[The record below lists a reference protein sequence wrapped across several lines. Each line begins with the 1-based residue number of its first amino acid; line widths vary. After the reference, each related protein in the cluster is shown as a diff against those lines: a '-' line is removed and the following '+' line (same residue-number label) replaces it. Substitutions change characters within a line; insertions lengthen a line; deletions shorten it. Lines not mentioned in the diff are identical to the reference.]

1 MCPRPRPGAGDG
13 DILVAGH
20 KRSPAVTV
28 VTTHGQ
34 MVRQRHG
41 DKLQEFLPHS
51 TFTIATAEM
60 SAGSWV
66 DQAFMRAK
74 QEARNVQFYT
84 MFLLILDWF
93 SCGP

>member
-51 TFTIATAEM
+51 TLGIAAH
-60 SAGSWV
+60 SRDGSRL
-66 DQAFMRAK
+66 MG
-74 QEARNVQFYT
+74 
-84 MFLLILDWF
+84 
-93 SCGP
+93 GPGLHEG